1 MVQSEQCDTQS
12 TTHPGITQR
21 NSRWPLQEEPDPIN
35 RVVRLSTN
43 LQTNFQTL
51 RESASGPIRNQLEHK
66 TPSLRLSNSRP
77 SGVGCGCSEH
87 SMGKPGCT
95 KTSIL
100 DLQDNFHRPRLADKT
115 MGLGSSGDVSGHTKT
130 TTTHSHSAQTTTEQP
145 IPCKPNFPQSPRV
158 VSRSSTLKE
167 HGFTAEV
174 AERIAAPQRLST
186 RAIYSSKWTAFQKWC
201 TEEQVD
207 FRNPS
212 ISDICNFF
220 WYLFN
225 VLNRCPST
233 IEGYRTAIADTL
245 GNTKQNI
252 SNNMDIAKLIA
263 SFYRDKPK
271 SSRNIPRWNLS
282 VVLHT

>member
-1 MVQSEQCDTQS
+1 MWRILTWCNQNNV

-21 NSRWPLQEEPDPIN
+21 NSGRPLQEEPNPIN
-35 RVVRLSTN
+35 RMVPLSTN

-51 RESASGPIRNQLEHK
+51 GKSPSGPIRNQPEHK

-77 SGVGCGCSEH
+77 SGLGCGCPEH
-87 SMGKPGCT
+87 SMGKPGCVPFPSHRPAAQGCT
-95 KTSIL
+95 KTPIP
-100 DLQDNFHRPRLADKT
+100 DLQDNSHRPRLADKI
-115 MGLGSSGDVSGHTKT
+115 MVLGSSGDVSGHTKT
-130 TTTHSHSAQTTTEQP
+130 TTTHSHSVQTATEQP
-145 IPCKPNFPQSPRV
+145 IPCKPSLPQSPRV
-158 VSRSSTLKE
+158 VSRSSALKE
-167 HGFTAEV
+167 CGFTAEV

-186 RAIYSSKWTAFQKWC
+186 RAIYSSKWTVFQKWC

-245 GNTKQNI
+245 GNTK
-252 SNNMDIAKLIA
+252 
-263 SFYRDKPK
+263 
-271 SSRNIPRWNLS
+271 
-282 VVLHT
+282 H